1 MISGDRK
8 MTVYK
13 FTSIDRTLEFI
24 KSLIVE
30 GKYSVSAR
38 AFYKEY
44 PREYQIDYYEV
55 TVKEIK
61 K

>member
-1 MISGDRK
+1 

-13 FTSIDRTLEFI
+13 FTSLDRTLEFI

-30 GKYSVSAR
+30 GTYIVSAR

-44 PREYQIDYYEV
+44 PREYQIDYFEV
-55 TVKEIK
+55 TVKEIEK
-61 K
+61 

>member
-1 MISGDRK
+1 

-30 GKYSVSAR
+30 GNYIVSAR
-38 AFYKEY
+38 AFYQEY
-44 PREYQIDYYEV
+44 PRETMIDYYEV
-55 TVKEIK
+55 TVEEIEK
-61 K
+61 

>member
-1 MISGDRK
+1 

-24 KSLIVE
+24 SPLIIE
-30 GKYSVSAR
+30 GNYIVSVR

-44 PREYQIDYYEV
+44 PRETIIDYYEV
-55 TVKEIK
+55 TVKEIEK
-61 K
+61 

>member
-1 MISGDRK
+1 

-13 FTSIDRTLEFI
+13 FTSLDRTLEFI

-30 GKYSVSAR
+30 GNYRVSAR

-44 PREYQIDYYEV
+44 PREYQIDHYEV
-55 TVKEIK
+55 TVEEIEK
-61 K
+61 